1 MFPRLLFAVCLLAL
15 PLCAEEWVEFNTPV
29 MSRGGTGVSLGRGA
43 TGAYYNPANAARRP
57 WEPDI
62 TELQF
67 DIPAHFS
74 AGLQGQSY
82 RWMFDTV
89 KFANDLFDRFKD
101 GAFESGGGIESD
113 DLIFAMRVIDRL
125 DKLSTFNG
133 DGLYTTAGAGIGA
146 RWGNLLLPR
155 DGLSA
160 YVGGFNIAA
169 ASPYVDLDS
178 LRGYRLTDEAAAG
191 WEQLIGEAIINSG
204 GSATPSTPA
213 GQQFSADLQA
223 AGYSAASADALAKWA
238 EDGGVNLKG
247 KAGSVL
253 LDFLINTL
261 NGTGQSLESGANPL
275 EGNNSGFVIRGIA
288 WYEIGFS
295 YGFALPI
302 VGISDLLSVGATVRL
317 MQAYVFSELLRIQ
330 DMNKNGVEDT
340 LNRLGNKVADAYRLD
355 ADAARFNVGFDLGV
369 TITPWDTLAI
379 SIAGRNINGPE
390 FRWKPS
396 AAGEPRLI
404 RFDPQF
410 RAGVSYVAFYDAG
423 LPLSFALEMDLNR
436 TASDIMP
443 TYHQQFVRGAIAFEP
458 DFGIFGFGLRVG
470 GFTNIGDTQESFVL
484 TAGLGFRLWVFRLD
498 LGAHMGLET
507 RNFGTSDDYEPV
519 PQRAGVSAQI
529 GLHFSWGGG
538 EPKPDVSPKAPKTK
552 TPAGSKPAPAKAPS
566 K

>member
-1 MFPRLLFAVCLLAL
+1 MFPRVLLATVFFCL
-15 PLCAEEWVEFNTPV
+15 PLCAEEWIEFNTPSV
-29 MSRGGTGVSLGRGA
+29 GRGGTGVSLGRGA

-67 DIPAHFS
+67 DIPSHINAS
-74 AGLQGQSY
+74 LQGESY

-89 KFANDLFDRFKD
+89 KFANELFDRFQE

-133 DGLYTTAGAGIGA
+133 DGLYVAAGTGIGA
-146 RWGNLLLPR
+146 RWTNLMLPR
-155 DGLSA
+155 DGMAA

-178 LRGYRLTDEAAAG
+178 LRGYRLADEAAAG
-191 WEQLIGEAIINSG
+191 WEALVGEAIINSG
-204 GSATPSTPA
+204 GSATPTTSE

-238 EDGGVNLKG
+238 EDGGVNLGG
-247 KAGSVL
+247 KAGEVL
-253 LDFLINTL
+253 FDFLVNTL

-275 EGNNSGFVIRGIA
+275 EGNNSGFVIRGLA

-302 VGISDLLSVGATVRL
+302 VGIKDLLSVGATVRL
-317 MQAYVFSELLRIQ
+317 MQAYVFSELLRVQ
-330 DMNKNGVEDT
+330 DMDEDGIEDT
-340 LNRLGNKVADAYRLD
+340 LARLGNKVADAYRLE

-404 RFDPQF
+404 RMDPQF
-410 RAGVSYVAFYDAG
+410 RAGVSYVAFYEDG
-423 LPLSFALEMDLNR
+423 LPLSFAVEMDLNR

-443 TYHQQFVRGAIAFEP
+443 TYHQQFVRGTIAFEP
-458 DFGIFGFGLRVG
+458 DFGVLGFALRFG
-470 GFTNIGDTQESFVL
+470 GFTNIGDTQESIVL

-498 LGAHMGLET
+498 LGAHVGIEN
-507 RNFGTSDDYEPV
+507 RNFGTTEDYEPV
-519 PQRAGVSAQI
+519 PQRAGLSAQI
-529 GLHFSWGGG
+529 GFHFAWGGG
-538 EPKPDVSPKAPKTK
+538 EPKPDVKPKAPKST
-552 TPAGSKPAPAKAPS
+552 TPPSRQPLPKAPAK
-566 K
+566 